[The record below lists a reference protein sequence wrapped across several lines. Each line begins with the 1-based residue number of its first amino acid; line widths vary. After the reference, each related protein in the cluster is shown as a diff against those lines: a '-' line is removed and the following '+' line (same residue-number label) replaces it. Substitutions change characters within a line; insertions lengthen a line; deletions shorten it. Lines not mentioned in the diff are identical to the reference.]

1 MNVLWLLLGAVF
13 VLILAYRFY
22 SGFISKVLG
31 EDPSRVTP
39 AVEFKD
45 GVDYCPTKSPVVFA
59 HHFASI
65 AGAGPII
72 GPTMAIIYGVV
83 PVWLWVL
90 IGGIFIGAVHDYVTL
105 FVSIREKGR
114 SIAEIARRSLGD
126 SGFALMIA
134 FTIVMILLV
143 TSSFLVASAT
153 SLTSLVSLETMKLPA
168 DQNLLKTVVQDGMAM
183 GKIGG
188 IASTSVIF
196 ITLFAPLIG
205 FLNYRRN
212 VSLKIT
218 VPAAIL
224 ICIVSVFVGLVWP
237 INLGV
242 KAWMIIL
249 AIYTLIAA
257 GAPVWILLQPRD
269 FINVFILYGG
279 IILLIAGAIGAGISG
294 VSVEAPSFNIADATP
309 KIGLIW
315 PFLFITVACGA
326 ISGFHALVAGG
337 TVSKQV
343 TSEKSARTIG
353 YGGML
358 LETVLAV
365 GVIIALSCGINFQE
379 YTNIVYP
386 ESGKSNPILAFAL
399 AMSGLMYRGL
409 HIPVAFGTV
418 FGILM
423 VEGFVATTLDTA
435 VRINRY
441 LFEELWSIL
450 FKNPPKFLKTYIFN
464 SGLSVSLMLILAFT
478 NAFNVIWPVF
488 GTANQL
494 LAALTLV
501 TLAVWMAANKKKNV
515 FLLVPAFFMI
525 VTTIFSLAFL
535 LKRYFLSHNYLL
547 LGADI
552 LMIVL
557 SCGLI
562 VIAVKSAGKSKRVS
576 KDKNLCAKEPVQD
589 LNVVNKSN

>member
-1 MNVLWLLLGAVF
+1 MNVLWLLLGAV
-13 VLILAYRFY
+13 LILILGYHFY
-22 SGFISKVLG
+22 SGFISKALG
-31 EDPSRVTP
+31 EDPNRLTP

-45 GVDYCPTKSPVVFA
+45 GRDYCPTKGPVVFA

-72 GPTMAIIYGVV
+72 GPTMALLYGVV

-90 IGGIFIGAVHDYVTL
+90 AGGIFIGAVHDYVTL
-105 FVSIREKGR
+105 FVSIRERGR
-114 SIAEIARRSLGD
+114 SIAEIARKSLGD
-126 SGFALMIA
+126 SGFALTIA
-134 FTIVMILLV
+134 FTIIMILLV

-153 SLTSLVSLETMKLPA
+153 SLTSLVSLEMMKLPS
-168 DQNLLKTVVQDGMAM
+168 DQTLLKTVVKDGVSM

-196 ITLFAPLIG
+196 ITLCAPLIG
-205 FLNYRRN
+205 FLNYRKN

-218 VPAAIL
+218 IPVSII
-224 ICIVSVFVGLVWP
+224 ICVLSVSVGLYWP
-237 INLGV
+237 VSLDV

-249 AIYTLIAA
+249 SIYTLLAA
-257 GAPVWILLQPRD
+257 GAPVWLLLQPRD

-294 VSVEAPSFNIADATP
+294 VSVEAPAFNVATGNA
-309 KIGLIW
+309 KMGLIW

-379 YTNIVYP
+379 YANIVYP

-399 AMSGLMYRGL
+399 AMSGLMHKGL

-450 FKNPPKFLKTYIFN
+450 FKNPPGFLKTYIFN
-464 SGLSVSLMLILAFT
+464 STLSVSLMLVLAFT

-494 LAALTLV
+494 MAALTLI
-501 TLAVWMAANKKKNV
+501 TLAVWMAAHRKKSG

-525 VTTIFSLAFL
+525 VTTLFSLGLL
-535 LKRYFLSHNYLL
+535 LKRYLAGHNYILL
-547 LGADI
+547 IADI
-552 LMIVL
+552 IMIVL
-557 SCGLI
+557 SLGLI
-562 VIAVKSAGKSKRVS
+562 VIAVKSII
-576 KDKNLCAKEPVQD
+576 
-589 LNVVNKSN
+589 NKSRGRKDTLKREEEERAAQPV

>member
-1 MNVLWLLLGAVF
+1 
-13 VLILAYRFY
+13 
-22 SGFISKVLG
+22 
-31 EDPSRVTP
+31 
-39 AVEFKD
+39 
-45 GVDYCPTKSPVVFA
+45 
-59 HHFASI
+59 
-65 AGAGPII
+65 
-72 GPTMAIIYGVV
+72 
-83 PVWLWVL
+83 
-90 IGGIFIGAVHDYVTL
+90 
-105 FVSIREKGR
+105 
-114 SIAEIARRSLGD
+114 
-126 SGFALMIA
+126 
-134 FTIVMILLV
+134 
-143 TSSFLVASAT
+143 
-153 SLTSLVSLETMKLPA
+153 
-168 DQNLLKTVVQDGMAM
+168 
-183 GKIGG
+183 
-188 IASTSVIF
+188 
-196 ITLFAPLIG
+196 
-205 FLNYRRN
+205 
-212 VSLKIT
+212 
-218 VPAAIL
+218 
-224 ICIVSVFVGLVWP
+224 
-237 INLGV
+237 
-242 KAWMIIL
+242 
-249 AIYTLIAA
+249 
-257 GAPVWILLQPRD
+257 
-269 FINVFILYGG
+269 
-279 IILLIAGAIGAGISG
+279 
-294 VSVEAPSFNIADATP
+294 
-309 KIGLIW
+309 
-315 PFLFITVACGA
+315 
-326 ISGFHALVAGG
+326 
-337 TVSKQV
+337 
-343 TSEKSARTIG
+343 
-353 YGGML
+353 ML

-494 LAALTLV
+494 LAALTLI
-501 TLAVWMAANKKKNV
+501 TLAVWMAANRKKNV
-515 FLLVPAFFMI
+515 FLLIPAFFMI
-525 VTTIFSLAFL
+525 VTTLFSLVFL
-535 LKRYFLSHNYLL
+535 LKRYFLGHNYLL

-562 VIAVKSAGKSKRVS
+562 VIAVKSAGKAKRVS